1 MDDVPE
7 KTRKSHQVYLPAG
20 LLVTKI
26 MVVLSALHQIHGGA
40 ASSIIHFNYT
50 KFPEMMSYEED
61 LKFDGDVFHDQ
72 NMLLQLTRYR
82 KDSAGRVTY
91 NKLLQLWDKNAGK
104 TADFTTH
111 FTFAIDSPD
120 PNHRGD
126 GVTFFLAH
134 PNFSLPVPP
143 DGSGIG
149 LVGRKQ
155 VADNPNYTREHPFVA
170 VEFDTF
176 PNEDDPPYD
185 HVGVDVNAM
194 WTPYTTEWYS
204 VKDGRKICVEIT
216 YNSSSYQLNVVF
228 DGYKDGNEIK
238 QSYSHGINLKEV
250 LPDKVQFGLSSATG
264 LLWENHTLCSW
275 SFDSNLRL

>member
-1 MDDVPE
+1 
-7 KTRKSHQVYLPAG
+7 
-20 LLVTKI
+20 
-26 MVVLSALHQIHGGA
+26 MVVLLMLHQIHGGA
-40 ASSIIHFNYT
+40 ASIIHFNYT
-50 KFPEMMSYEED
+50 KFPEISYED
-61 LKFDGDVFHDQ
+61 LNFDGDVFHE
-72 NMLLQLTRYR
+72 NMVLQLTRYR

-91 NKLLQLWDKNAGK
+91 NKPLQLWDKNTGRI
-104 TADFTTH
+104 ADFTTH

-155 VADNPNYTREHPFVA
+155 VADNPNYTRDRPFVA

-194 WTPYTTEWYS
+194 WTPYTTEWYG
-204 VKDGRKICVEIT
+204 VKDGRKVGVEIA

-238 QSYSHGINLKEV
+238 QRYSHGINLREV

-275 SFDSNLRL
+275 SFDSN